1 MEIASKLH
9 LVDWIILSVTLV
21 SIVAYGTYV
30 TRKNANVTDYIKGGN
45 DSKWWTIGLSVMAT
59 QASAITFLSTPGQAF
74 HSGMGFV
81 QFYFGL
87 PIAMVIICVVFIPIY
102 HKLKVYTAY
111 EFLEGRFDLKTRSLA
126 AILFLI
132 QRGLAAGITIFA
144 PAIILSAVLGW
155 DLLTLNIIIGF
166 LVIIYTVSGGTKAVN
181 VTQKQQMIIIFIGML
196 IAFFMIMSQLP
207 ENITFTNALE
217 IAGAS
222 TKMEVLD
229 FSFDLSNRY
238 TVWTGI
244 LGGTFLMLSYFGT
257 DQSQVQRYLSGKSVR
272 ESQLGLIFN
281 GLLKVPMQFFI
292 LLIGVM
298 VFVFYQ
304 FNASPLNFNPTVND
318 AIANS
323 KYISEYQQLE
333 AEHIQIEN
341 TKKLLFID
349 GFQLE
354 EKQQI
359 QDLNERDLAIKAKSK
374 LIIDKIDKENTLDK
388 IESNDKDYVFI
399 HFILNNL
406 PRGLIGLL
414 LAVILSA
421 AMSST
426 ASELNALA
434 STTAIDLYKR
444 NVKGEKSDAHYVTA
458 SKWFTLVW
466 GIVAISIACVANLF
480 ENLIE
485 LVNIIGSIFYGNVLG
500 IFLLAFF
507 FKKVNGNAVFKAA
520 LITQVLI
527 CLIFYFG
534 IYNLED
540 QGLDP
545 IISYLWL
552 NFIGC
557 ILVSFFS
564 LLFVFKS
571 INMQSK
577 LTLVITSLAIFKIT
591 YDILNDVSLNIIHV
605 VTLIILFF
613 FLGLFNFDKPTINDK

>member
-1 MEIASKLH
+1 MEISNKLH
-9 LVDWIILSVTLV
+9 YIDWIILSVTLV
-21 SIVAYGTYV
+21 FIVAYGTYI
-30 TRKNANVTDYIKGGN
+30 TRKNANVQDYIKGGN

-87 PIAMVIICVVFIPIY
+87 PIAMIIICVVFIPIY

-181 VTQKQQMIIIFIGML
+181 VTQKQQMIIIFTGML

-207 ENITFTNALE
+207 ANITFKNALE

-222 TKMEVLD
+222 NKMEVLD

-238 TVWTGI
+238 TVWTGV

-304 FNASPLNFNPTVND
+304 FNPSPLNFNPGANE
-318 AIANS
+318 AIEKS
-323 KYISEYQQLE
+323 IYVEEYQQLKQ
-333 AEHIQIEN
+333 EHINIEN
-341 TKKLLFID
+341 NKKALFAD
-349 GFQLE
+349 GFQIE
-354 EKQQI
+354 EKEQI
-359 QDLNERDLAIKAKSK
+359 QDLNTRDLALKTKSK
-374 LIIDKIDKENTLDK
+374 VIIDKIDKENTLDK

-434 STTAIDLYKR
+434 STTAMDLYKR
-444 NVKGEKSDAHYVTA
+444 NIKEEKSDEHFVKA
-458 SKWFTLVW
+458 SKWFTLAW
-466 GIVAISIACVANLF
+466 GIIAISVACVANLF
-480 ENLIE
+480 DNLIQ

-507 FKKVNGNAVFKAA
+507 FKKVNGNSVFKSAV
-520 LITQVLI
+520 ITQILI
-527 CLIFYFG
+527 CSIYYFG
-534 IYNLED
+534 IYKLESQD
-540 QGLDP
+540 LEP
-545 IISYLWL
+545 VVSYLWL

-557 ILVSFFS
+557 ILVLFFS
-564 LLFVFKS
+564 LAFVFKS
-571 INMQSK
+571 INRQSK
-577 LTLVITSLAIFKIT
+577 ITLIVTSLVIFKIT
-591 YDILNDVSLNIIHV
+591 YDILNDVSMNIIHV
-605 VTLIILFF
+605 LSLIVLFF
-613 FLGLFNFDKPTINDK
+613 FLGFFSIDKTILNEK

>member
-1 MEIASKLH
+1 MEITSKLH
-9 LVDWIILSVTLV
+9 IVDWVILSITL
-21 SIVAYGTYV
+21 SFIVIYGTYV
-30 TRKNANVTDYIKGGN
+30 TRKNKNVTDYIKGGS

-87 PIAMVIICVVFIPIY
+87 PIAMVIICLVFIPIY

-132 QRGLAAGITIFA
+132 QRGLAAGITIYA

-155 DLLTLNIIIGF
+155 DLLTLNILIGF

-181 VTQKQQMIIIFIGML
+181 VTQKQQMVIIFIGMV
-196 IAFFMIMSQLP
+196 IAFYMIMSQLP
-207 ENITFTNALE
+207 VDITFTKALE

-222 TKMEVLD
+222 NKMEVID
-229 FSFDLSNRY
+229 FSYDLSNRY
-238 TVWTGI
+238 TIWTGI

-257 DQSQVQRYLSGKSVR
+257 DQSQVQRYLSGKSIR
-272 ESQLGLIFN
+272 ESQMGLIFN

-304 FNASPLNFNPTVND
+304 FNPSPLNFNPG
-318 AIANS
+318 ANEAVLKS
-323 KYISEYQQLE
+323 NYTAEYQVLT
-333 AEHIQIEN
+333 AEHIEIGN
-341 TKKLLFID
+341 TKKMLFSD
-349 GFQLE
+349 GFQAS

-359 QDLNERDLAIKAKSK
+359 QDLNARDLALKTRSK
-374 LIIDKIDKENTLDK
+374 VIIDKIGKENTLDK

-434 STTAIDLYKR
+434 STTTMDLYKR
-444 NVKGEKSDAHYVTA
+444 NVREEKSEVHFVKA
-458 SKWFTLVW
+458 SKWFTLIW
-466 GIVAISIACVANLF
+466 GLIAISIACVANLF

-507 FKKVNGNAVFKAA
+507 FKKVNGNSVFKAA
-520 LITQVLI
+520 IITQILVF
-527 CLIFYFG
+527 LIFYFG
-534 IYNLED
+534 IYALKAAVLE
-540 QGLDP
+540 P

-557 ILVSFFS
+557 ILVLFFS

-571 INMQSK
+571 INKQSK
-577 LTLVITSLAIFKIT
+577 ITLLITFVSILKIT

-605 VTLIILFF
+605 ISLIILFF
-613 FLGLFNFDKPTINDK
+613 FLGVFNFKKE

>member
-1 MEIASKLH
+1 MEIESKLH
-9 LVDWIILSVTLV
+9 AVDWIILSVTLIF
-21 SIVAYGTYV
+21 IVGYGTYV
-30 TRKNANVTDYIKGGN
+30 TRKNANVTDYIKGGS

-222 TKMEVLD
+222 NKMEVLD

-238 TVWTGI
+238 TIWTGI

-333 AEHIQIEN
+333 QEHIQIEN

-349 GFQLE
+349 GFQFE

-359 QDLNERDLAIKAKSK
+359 QDLNERDLALKAKSK

-434 STTAIDLYKR
+434 STTAMDLYKR
-444 NVKGEKSDAHYVTA
+444 NVKGEKSEEHFVKA
-458 SKWFTLVW
+458 SKWFTLAW

-534 IYNLED
+534 IYNLEY

-571 INMQSK
+571 INNQSK
-577 LTLVITSLAIFKIT
+577 LIMIVTSLAILKIT

-605 VTLIILFF
+605 VSLIILFF
-613 FLGLFNFDKPTINDK
+613 FLGFFNIDKTIANEK